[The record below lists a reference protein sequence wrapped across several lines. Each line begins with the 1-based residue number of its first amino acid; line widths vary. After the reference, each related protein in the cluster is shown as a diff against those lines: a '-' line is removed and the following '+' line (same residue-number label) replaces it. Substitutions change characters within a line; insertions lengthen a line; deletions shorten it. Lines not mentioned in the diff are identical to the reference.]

1 MFTQPVPTGA
11 LHDGDR
17 GDGKN
22 NLTPIKWRMALIFV
36 ERVSP
41 EKASGQRGGEFP
53 SLLSAVGEN
62 IYDRLFDGRAIW
74 V

>member
-11 LHDGDR
+11 LHEGDR
-17 GDGKN
+17 GDGMDN
-22 NLTPIKWRMALIFV
+22 IAIKWLMTLIFV

-41 EKASGQRGGEFP
+41 EKASGQRGREFL

-62 IYDRLFDGRAIW
+62 IYDRLFDGKAIW